1 MTHFDDAGDL
11 WIDIAVSQISA
22 EMNLKVSLMS
32 RVEMDPRNPGQYY
45 AVTEMNL
52 TDYIR
57 RVIADS
63 KE

>member
-11 WIDIAVSQISA
+11 WIDVAVSQISA

-32 RVEMDPRNPGQYY
+32 RVEINPNFPNQAY

-63 KE
+63 KK